1 MFNQLRIWELSPH
14 LRSEVNYRSMGM
26 GSIIVI
32 AAGIFSLVCGAASY
46 ALGYGVLVSLLVYVL
61 SGHLLCFVLMALQKP
76 EREKNG
82 WRVRD
87 AIEDDISA
95 LREREALA
103 NSQNRD
109 LNGQSVFG
117 LFRQRD
123 RRP

>member
-1 MFNQLRIWELSPH
+1 
-14 LRSEVNYRSMGM
+14 M